1 MTRWNRKK
9 EIRGYTFAQSGNK
22 MYWLVKGEE
31 PYLVSDDVRDS
42 WDDFRVVANDFIREM
57 NCITANALAEFG
69 GGAA

>member
-1 MTRWNRKK
+1 MERWNRKQ
-9 EIRGYTFAQSGNK
+9 EIGKYTFAQSGNK

-42 WDDFRVVANDFIREM
+42 WNDFRMAAADFIGEM
-57 NCITANALAEFG
+57 NCITADAVAEFG